1 MDEVLLRTLI
11 RRMISESADV
21 EGKTLGNIRTAIDRM
36 GEALGRN
43 RDDIIWHLRAK
54 LELMGMRNLQLK
66 ADPDSDWVDFREGL
80 VRVIADLGVGWGGS
94 QNLMGWASGVR
105 PLVRGPAAPRPPIPA
120 APTDAPFQRW
130 AFSPQRVGAVPRE
143 PNTALETRIIRALTG
158 HFIRNVPLPADLA
171 RLMIDLIDGGL
182 YTDILMKPEPGATLY
197 RGLDAG
203 DGFIRALGL
212 DPEGEIEGDHAVRL
226 RIDPG
231 NPGRASSWTTDPSI
245 ASLFAGSG
253 DFSRGGRW
261 AVVLQ
266 ARASDNPGSFLDGEV
281 FLAGLSTF
289 SGENR
294 PMRDESECIG
304 VGDIL
309 ISGVEI
315 SARI

>member
-11 RRMISESADV
+11 RRMISESVDV
-21 EGKTLGNIRTAIDRM
+21 EGETLGHIRTAIDRM
-36 GEALGRN
+36 GERLGHD

-54 LELMGMRNLQLK
+54 LERLGDLRFEV
-66 ADPDSDWVDFREGL
+66 DPGSDWVDFREGL
-80 VRVIADLGVGWGGS
+80 VRAVADLGIGWGDS
-94 QNLMGWASGVR
+94 QNLMGWARGVLPIAR
-105 PLVRGPAAPRPPIPA
+105 SGPAARRPPPPA
-120 APTDAPFQRW
+120 APADAPFQRW
-130 AFSPQRVGAVPRE
+130 AFSPQRTGDVPRE
-143 PNTALETRIIRALTG
+143 PNTPLETRIIRALTG